1 MSHRTS
7 LPVRSFAAAAS
18 TATVL
23 WFTVSPAL
31 AHPAPEP
38 NYAGP
43 GAVTVVTAPAP
54 TDASWD
60 PRQLAAGAVAGLV
73 IGAGLMAAG
82 SATRRSHGHVTA

>member
-18 TATVL
+18 SAAVL

-31 AHPAPEP
+31 AQTAPEP

-43 GAVTVVTAPAP
+43 GAVTVVTAPA
-54 TDASWD
+54 TSESSLD
-60 PRQLAAGAVAGLV
+60 PRQLAAGALAGLA

-82 SATRRSHGHVTA
+82 NSTRRSHGHATA